1 MQSIRIALGFG
12 FFLVI
17 AGPGAAQTPSAQPAG
32 QKPLNPTQEIAKEQ
46 AEGPAIEAGPAK
58 IRVGGYI
65 GVHGIYRSTN
75 SGGGVGTSFGSIP
88 YADTVR
94 GNVSEARLSAQ
105 ASRLSLRVDADF
117 PQGPR
122 FRRLSGYFEMD
133 FAGSTPGN
141 IAVTTSGAGFR
152 LRLAFAEVQYGQTFF
167 LAVGQAFSLMTA
179 PKDQLSVWPAA
190 RKKV

>member
-1 MQSIRIALGFG
+1 MQRTRIVLGFG
-12 FFLVI
+12 LLLVV
-17 AGPGAAQTPSAQPAG
+17 AGPGAAQTPPGQPAE

-46 AEGPAIEAGPAK
+46 AEGPALEAGPAK
-58 IRVGGYI
+58 
-65 GVHGIYRSTN
+65 
-75 SGGGVGTSFGSIP
+75 SGLAAMSACTAFIDRPTAAAASAPASRIP
-88 YADTVR
+88 YADTLR

-105 ASRLSLRVDADF
+105 ASRLSIRVDADF

-152 LRLAFAEVQYGQTFF
+152 LRLA
-167 LAVGQAFSLMTA
+167 LPRSNTA
-179 PKDQLSVWPAA
+179 RPSSSPPA
-190 RKKV
+190 RRSRS